1 MNYNLGTTGYT
12 GLFVINPDQLIHQF
26 PPKHENVF
34 GHHATLQYNP
44 DNFDSVQ
51 PGKKSLLKIIA
62 RVFDGQ
68 GDALMVETDR
78 SEKEY
83 PHITLSCAEGVRR
96 AYSHGMLQKQ
106 AKENLI
112 TYFKEPIEIEV
123 VEGYFDGEKDVIT
136 NII

>member
-34 GHHATLQYNP
+34 GHHTTLQYNP
-44 DNFDSVQ
+44 ETFDSVQ
-51 PGKKSLLKIIA
+51 PGKISLLKIIA
-62 RVFDGQ
+62 RVFDDQ
-68 GDALMVETDR
+68 GDALLVETDR

-96 AYSHGMLQKQ
+96 AYSHEMIKKF
-106 AKENLI
+106 AAENKIIYLE
-112 TYFKEPIEIEV
+112 EPVEIEV
-123 VEGYFDGEKDVIT
+123 IEGYFNGQEDVIS
-136 NII
+136 